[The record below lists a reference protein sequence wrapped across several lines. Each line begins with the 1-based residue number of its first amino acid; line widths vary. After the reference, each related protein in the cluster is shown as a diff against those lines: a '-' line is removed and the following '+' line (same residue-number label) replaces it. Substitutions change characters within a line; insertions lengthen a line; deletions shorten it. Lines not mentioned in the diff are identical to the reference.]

1 MNKYS
6 EKFKFSEI
14 MEPNKWVNRSL
25 RFYLPAREL
34 FLRNYSA
41 YYSAITILGFQ
52 SVESALKASLVLWDK
67 SFDPIKCGHNTK
79 KMFRIYQNKVP
90 EDMRFLDRLHPYFE
104 DYKRYQEHPRYPR
117 RDIALLHVDPCYL
130 DKLDL
135 AYRGFVCAVPRTFWM
150 TELEPILSGEALFK
164 LKVFRRRNRQIRAVR
179 RILGIKIGQNPRPRR
194 VE

>member
-6 EKFKFSEI
+6 ERFKFTEI
-14 MEPNKWVNRSL
+14 MEPIKWVNRSL

-34 FLRNYSA
+34 FFRNYSA
-41 YYSAITILGFQ
+41 YYSAIAFLGFQ

-67 SFDPIKCGHNTK
+67 SFDPKKGGHNTK

-90 EDMRFLDRLHPYFE
+90 EDLRFVDQLDPYFS

-117 RDIALLHVDPCYL
+117 RDIALLYVDPYYL
-130 DKLDL
+130 DKLDF
-135 AYRGFVCAVPRTFWM
+135 AFCGFVCAVPRTFWM
-150 TELEPILSGEALFK
+150 PELEPVLSGEDLFK
-164 LKVFRRRNRQIRAVR
+164 LKVFRRRNSQMRAVR
-179 RILGIKIGQNPRPRR
+179 RRLGIKIGCNPRPGR